1 MNNVRISGAQGNP
14 RSESDINVNFNDGS
28 QIIAASNAINDANQ
42 AQFYSTDGGATWNQ
56 TTLPLNAGDDLHSDP
71 AVGWTSDGTA
81 WAIAIGLDAG
91 QTHLRLRAFKSTDS
105 GATWTYDADAS
116 GTQTATDKE
125 LMCVDRNP
133 ASAFNDNIY
142 VIWHN
147 GAPVFVNHRTGPGG
161 SWQTPVQVSKA
172 ETTGTGIGGDIATN
186 SSGDVFAFW
195 HDTGSSMAFIAKSTD
210 GGVTFGNPI
219 LIANTILSFQIAI
232 PSFVSRSPHILM
244 TGAAYKTAT
253 KDLVYAIWMDLDS
266 AGAEPGSNVNS
277 ASKSR
282 IWFAR
287 STDGGNTWEAAK
299 MLNNQISKNDQF
311 NPRLALDENNGQLV
325 VMYYDT
331 VADSGRLKSD
341 VWLQTSDDDGVTWS
355 AAVKV
360 STAQTDES
368 TSSADG
374 NQYGDYNGLSGLN
387 GNFFPCWTDR
397 RSGSVEEIWTVPVR
411 TAKDSF
417 FIIQRS
423 TFGED
428 EVNGLLLQSPGAA
441 FVPDAFWVVV
451 EGFSAADLGINA
463 GNQGNPPVKP
473 IIAFSP
479 HVSGMTAHC
488 TGVVPEDT
496 SLPAAFQR
504 FRFAFEIV
512 FTDSSGF
519 AFTGTEIVTLTSS
532 LTALGVTLISSGQI
546 ELIKQANPYITN
558 GATSWLSIDLRVF
571 QIKSGDSKFGEPM
584 TGSDAPTFIQNVM
597 NRLTTGGGIA
607 GGQSFEFNLP
617 TNEDTSAIQLSPTDA
632 DGNAVYNFALAR
644 VRLTGVSTVAQS
656 VRVFF
661 RLFQASSTA
670 TYFDTNTT
678 YRRSSDG
685 ISGGHTI
692 PLAGIQNNEYVTIP
706 CFAEAR
712 IDSSSISMATQNDN
726 SNKKD
731 ITPNAG
737 GAEVDTFFGCWLDT
751 NQPTIKVLPI
761 TPPSGGDPDGNFGG
775 MALESVQDVIT
786 RSGHQC
792 LVAEIAFDQFTI
804 PNNADPSTSDKLAQ
818 RNLAFGPAPNP
829 GVDISR
835 RVPQTFEIKA
845 STPLMLEAGFEGD
858 ELMIDWRHFPR
869 GSTAQIYLPATDAK
883 KILELANKRYNL
895 HNLSLTDN
903 FTLQCKADS
912 ITYLPIPVGADINFA
927 GLLTVDLPP
936 TVKKGQ
942 RYNVIVRQITTAIGQ
957 GKPSYSKPP
966 QVGAN
971 ISVVDKRGFINWRR
985 VFGAFEIVIP
995 ISTKELLL
1003 NREEHFYSI
1012 LRWIQTKIPAT
1023 SRWYPV
1029 FLRYVSQIGGRVTGF
1044 GGDPNE
1050 IKPSPYGIWHKPKHP
1065 HQPGHEAGEERI
1077 SFGGKV
1083 SGLIYDHFGDF
1094 EGFYL
1099 ETEDGERFF
1108 KSREHEVENL
1118 AQLAWKERIFVN
1130 VLAERHALHTPVS
1143 IVLRRAPR
1151 PFQN

>member
-1 MNNVRISGAQGNP
+1 MINLRISGAQGNP
-14 RSESDINVNFNDGS
+14 RSESDISVNFDGS
-28 QIIAASNAINDANQ
+28 QIIAASNAINDSNQ
-42 AQFYSTDGGATWNQ
+42 AQFYFPDGGGSWNQ
-56 TTLPLNAGDDLHSDP
+56 TTLPLNAGDSLHSDP
-71 AVGWTSDGTA
+71 ALGWTSDGTA
-81 WAIAIGLDAG
+81 WSITIGISGSNL
-91 QTHLRLRAFKSTDS
+91 QLRCFKSTDG
-105 GATWTYDADAS
+105 GATWNYDADAS
-116 GTQTATDKE
+116 GTQTSTDKQ
-125 LMCVDRNP
+125 LMCVDRSSSSLFQN
-133 ASAFNDNIY
+133 NIY

-147 GAPVFVNHRTGPGG
+147 NAPVFVNRRTGPGG
-161 SWQTPVQVSKA
+161 AWQTPIQISGA
-172 ETTGTGIGGDIATN
+172 ETTGTGIGGDITTN
-186 SSGDVFAFW
+186 SFGDVFAFW
-195 HDTGSSMAFIAKSTD
+195 PDTGSSNLFVRKSTD
-210 GGVTFGNPI
+210 GGATFPNAPV
-219 LIANTILSFQIAI
+219 QIATTNDSYDIGI
-232 PSFVSRSPHILM
+232 PSFVTRRALIYIS
-244 TGAAYKTAT
+244 AAAWRTAT
-253 KDLVYAIWMDLDS
+253 QDFVYATWTDKNS
-266 AGAEPGSNVNS
+266 TATEPGNDITSTC
-277 ASKSR
+277 KTR
-282 IWFAR
+282 IWFCR
-287 STDGGNTWEAAK
+287 SIDGGLTWQAAV
-299 MLNNQISKNDQF
+299 MINDQASKNDQF
-311 NPRLALDENNGQLV
+311 NQRLSIDESTGQLV

-331 VADSGRLKSD
+331 VADAGRLNTD
-341 VWLQTSDDDGVTWS
+341 VWLQTSDDNGATWCAAIKVT
-355 AAVKV
+355 
-360 STAQTDES
+360 TAQTDE
-368 TSSADG
+368 TSAGADSG
-374 NQYGDYNGLSGLN
+374 NQYGDYNGISGIN

-397 RSGSVEEIWTVPVR
+397 RSGSVEEIWTAPVR

-463 GNQGNPPVKP
+463 GNQGNPPIKP

-519 AFTGTEIVTLTSS
+519 AFPTNTEIVTLTSS
-532 LTALGVTLISSGQI
+532 LTALGVTLNSFGQI

-685 ISGGHTI
+685 ISGGRTI